1 MLDRLSMIGVEN
13 DGFAGNILVRT
24 TQVEASEGE
33 PHMGYWAMAT
43 LLLASA
49 VPGSAQVSD
58 PLAMTTD
65 EGDRAV
71 MAEVASAVSSRTPD
85 LARLDVL
92 LTKLP
97 RPTPLRGMVQTVR
110 AGVLANRQD
119 AGPAVTAIEEALRL
133 LPDDPRPKLVA
144 AGIFTFSGSP
154 QRAADLWI
162 DASRLSPE
170 FARMSD
176 RYMIMALIGRL
187 TDIGDRIRADRLSVR
202 MAEIGFSTGL
212 ASERSNGALA
222 RTREAVRENQVDAA
236 MLSVTAISDPL
247 HLLTLYVDQRYAV
260 LWPRIAEWAGSD
272 LTAQSRRYLEELRAD
287 WQAGNSFETAVP
299 YARRLS
305 SLQAHSVIIALFLPM
320 FDRVRPGG
328 EQQEE
333 AEFLAPVV
341 ARALALQGRQAEAR
355 ALLAKV
361 AAAMPANDQGN
372 ALNIDGAYLT
382 LASAQADWPDV
393 MRRADAFLARA
404 KTLGPSVNKSASLQ
418 VQAWRACALHHLG
431 QEGEAQ
437 RAMADVA
444 LAEALLPEPAM
455 NLYICRGE
463 AGRARALVLSR
474 LADPLTR
481 DWALRFVQPTAPDIV
496 LTPLDRLM
504 KPVSQAVRD
513 TPEVIVATKKVGRIL
528 PGPVNAS
535 IPIGFDPFRARPTDK
550 PLGPGSV

>member
-1 MLDRLSMIGVEN
+1 MK
-13 DGFAGNILVRT
+13 
-24 TQVEASEGE
+24 
-33 PHMGYWAMAT
+33 YWAMAALSFVT
-43 LLLASA
+43 A
-49 VPGSAQVSD
+49 VPGAAQVSD

-65 EGDRAV
+65 AADRAV
-71 MAEVASAVSSRTPD
+71 MAEVASGVSSRTPD
-85 LARLDVL
+85 LAHLDVL

-110 AGVLANRQD
+110 AGVLANRRD

-187 TDIGDRIRADRLSVR
+187 TDIGDQIRADRLKVR
-202 MAEIGFSTGL
+202 TVEIGFSTGL

-222 RTREAVRENQVDAA
+222 RTRGEVRENRADAA
-236 MLSVTAISDPL
+236 MLSVTAIGDPL
-247 HLLTLYVDQRYAV
+247 DLLTLYVDHQYAV
-260 LWPRIAEWAGSD
+260 LWPRIAEWAGPD
-272 LTAQSRRYLEELRAD
+272 LSSQSRRYLKELRAD
-287 WQAGNSFETAVP
+287 WQASNSFETAVP

-305 SLQAHSVIIALFLPM
+305 SLQAYPAIIALFLPM
-320 FDRVRPGG
+320 FDRVRLGG
-328 EQQEE
+328 EQQED
-333 AEFLAPVV
+333 AEFLAPIV
-341 ARALALQGRQAEAR
+341 ARALTLQGRQAEAL
-355 ALLAKV
+355 ALLEKV
-361 AAAMPANDQGN
+361 AAAMPVDDQGN

-382 LASAQADWPDV
+382 LASVQADWPDV
-393 MRRADAFLARA
+393 VRRADAFLARA
-404 KTLGPSVNKSASLQ
+404 KSLGPSVNRSALLQ

-455 NLYICRGE
+455 NLYVCRGD
-463 AGRARALVLSR
+463 AASARTLVRSR

-481 DWALRFVQPTAPDIV
+481 DWALRFMQPTAPDIA

-513 TPEVIVATKKVGRIL
+513 APEVVAATKKVGRIL
-528 PGPVNAS
+528 PRPVDAS
-535 IPIGFDPFRARPTDK
+535 LPEGFDPFGARPTDK